1 MKKQILLLLTIIL
14 VTSADKASAQMYGV
28 STNILGWA
36 TGTINGAIEF
46 KTSDKW
52 SIEVPIY
59 FNPIVTDNVSML
71 HITTQPTLKYWYQ
84 SVFVGHYLSISNTT
98 SYFKFGRKE
107 SMNKGFIVGAG
118 VGYGYSFI
126 INKYISLNIEAGVG
140 AYYTRYDAYKKTL
153 LDTEDE
159 LILTHSKIK
168 ILPSRL
174 VAGITY
180 YF

>member
-36 TGTINGAIEF
+36 TGT
-46 KTSDKW
+46 
-52 SIEVPIY
+52 IY